1 MMNSNTK
8 IGLAHDHIGYE
19 LKGDR
24 KESGSLRNSST
35 RLNPQLY
42 V

>member
-1 MMNSNTK
+1 MNSNTK

-24 KESGSLRNSST
+24 KESGPLRNSST
-35 RLNPQLY
+35 WLNPQLY

>member
-8 IGLAHDHIGYE
+8 IDLAHDHSGYE
-19 LKGDR
+19 LKEDR